1 MASGNATRGAAERGG
16 TSPRGLLLI
25 DDEAAIRDCLGAILR
40 QRGYVVHA
48 AESGASGLDLFARQA
63 GAIGGA
69 VVDVNLPD
77 VSGRDVARRLR
88 TQAPALPIVL
98 ATGDAYDCPGSEYRV
113 VSKPFSVDQLLRAL
127 WC

>member
-1 MASGNATRGAAERGG
+1 MASGNAPTKVRERD
-16 TSPRGLLLI
+16 TALPRGLLLI

-48 AESGASGLDLFARQA
+48 AESGELGLDLYAREA
-63 GAIGGA
+63 ASIGGA

-77 VSGRDVARRLR
+77 ANGWDVARRLR
-88 TQAPALPIVL
+88 TQAPELRIVL
-98 ATGDAYDCPGSEYRV
+98 ATGDAYDCRGSEYRV
-113 VSKPFSVDQLLRAL
+113 IGKPFSVDQLLQSL